1 MYFLYGNA
9 TNRNSSR
16 LIGAVQRYSNT
27 LARGSSSGWEIDM
40 KINSVRTLLAILM
53 IAALAVTC
61 LAQAPAAAP
70 AVKQIGALRQISGSQ
85 LTLVTDQGASV
96 VVNVQPTAKILRITP
111 GQTDLKS
118 ASILQLSDLQTG
130 DRVMARGRLAAD
142 GTTLEATVLTV
153 MKASDI
159 ALMKQKELQDWQR
172 RGVGGV
178 VKQVDAAT
186 GAITLTVAGKTVTVT
201 VTPKTT
207 YKRYAAN
214 SVRWEDVAASTLA
227 DVHAGD
233 QLRAKG
239 DKAADGTQLTAEEVV
254 VGTFRNLSG
263 RLTAVDTT
271 QNTLTLQDLATK
283 KTITVVVTE
292 DSQMKKLPQMLA
304 YGLAAR
310 LKGLTPGAGTMPGAS
325 GGPQAGA
332 KPGAGATPPA
342 GVMGANGAAGGPPN
356 GAPGAMPNGATGA
369 TQNGQGRGNGDLNAM
384 LGRLPAAT
392 LAELQKG
399 EAVMILC
406 TQGSETLKP
415 SVITL
420 LGGVEPILTA
430 SPAGTGSQSF
440 LTPWSL
446 AGGNAPG
453 ADQ

>member
-1 MYFLYGNA
+1 
-9 TNRNSSR
+9 
-16 LIGAVQRYSNT
+16 
-27 LARGSSSGWEIDM
+27 M
-40 KINSVRTLLAILM
+40 KINSARFLLAI
-53 IAALAVTC
+53 IAITALGAVC
-61 LAQAPAAAP
+61 MAQAPANTP
-70 AVKQIGALRQISGSQ
+70 AVKQIGALKQISGSQ

-96 VVNVQPTAKILRITP
+96 AVSVQPAAKILRITP

-118 ASILQLSDLQTG
+118 AAPLQLSDLQTG

-142 GTTLEATVLTV
+142 GATLEATVLTV
-153 MKASDI
+153 MKATDI
-159 ALMKQKELQDWQR
+159 AMMKQKELQDWQR

-186 GAITLTVAGKTVTVT
+186 GAITLTVAGKPVTVT

-214 SVRWEDVAASTLA
+214 SVRWEDATASTLA
-227 DVHAGD
+227 DIHAGD

-239 DKAADGTQLTAEEVV
+239 DKTADGSALTAEEVV

-263 RLTAVDTT
+263 RLTAVDTA
-271 QNTLTLQDLATK
+271 QNTLTLQDLTTK
-283 KTITVVVTE
+283 KTVTVAVTE

-310 LKGLTPGAGTMPGAS
+310 MKGLTPGAGAAQGANN
-325 GGPQAGA
+325 GPQAGT
-332 KPGAGATPPA
+332 KPGAGVTPPA
-342 GVMGANGAAGGPPN
+342 GAAGASGAAGGPPMGMPGAAPN
-356 GAPGAMPNGATGA
+356 GAPGSPP
-369 TQNGQGRGNGDLNAM
+369 NGQGRGNGDLNAM

-399 EAVMILC
+399 DAVMILC

-415 SVITL
+415 AVITL

-430 SPAGTGSQSF
+430 SPTGTASQSF

>member
-1 MYFLYGNA
+1 MKKNSLRQPLSLFLCA
-9 TNRNSSR
+9 ASIF
-16 LIGAVQRYSNT
+16 LAFGAVS
-27 LARGSSSGWEIDM
+27 
-40 KINSVRTLLAILM
+40 
-53 IAALAVTC
+53 

-70 AVKQIGALRQISGSQ
+70 AAKQIGALKQVSGSQ

-96 VVNVQPTAKILRITP
+96 VVSVQAAAKILRLTP

-118 ASILQLSDLQTG
+118 ASLLQLSDLQPG
-130 DRVMARGRLAAD
+130 DRVMARGRMAAD

-159 ALMKQKELQDWQR
+159 ALMKQKELQDWQK

-186 GAITLTVAGKTVTVT
+186 GAITLTVAGKPVTVT
-201 VTPKTT
+201 ITPKTT

-214 SVRWEDVAASTLA
+214 SIRWEDVVPSALA

-239 DKAADGTQLTAEEVV
+239 DKSADGATVTAEEVV

-263 RLTAVDTT
+263 RLTVVDTA

-283 KTITVVVTE
+283 KTVTVAVTP
-292 DSQMKKLPQMLA
+292 DSQMKKLPQQLA

-310 LKGLTPGAGTMPGAS
+310 LKGVPVGAGAAN
-325 GGPQAGA
+325 GGPQAGGNPA
-332 KPGAGATPPA
+332 AGATHPS
-342 GVMGANGAAGGPPN
+342 GAPGAAGGPPTGAGGPAGAPGGAPN
-356 GAPGAMPNGATGA
+356 GAPNG
-369 TQNGQGRGNGDLNAM
+369 GQARGNGDLNAM
-384 LGRLPAAT
+384 LGRLPAAA

-399 EAVMILC
+399 DAVMILC

-446 AGGNAPG
+446 AGGSAPG

>member
-1 MYFLYGNA
+1 MKKNSLRQPLALFLCAASIFMAFG
-9 TNRNSSR
+9 
-16 LIGAVQRYSNT
+16 
-27 LARGSSSGWEIDM
+27 
-40 KINSVRTLLAILM
+40 
-53 IAALAVTC
+53 ALAQ
-61 LAQAPAAAP
+61 AQAPAAP
-70 AVKQIGALRQISGSQ
+70 AAAKQIGALKQVNGSQ
-85 LTLVTDQGASV
+85 LTLVTDRGASV
-96 VVNVQPTAKILRITP
+96 VVSVQAAAKILRLTP

-118 ASILQLSDLQTG
+118 ASLLQLSDLQPG
-130 DRVMARGRLAAD
+130 DRVMARGRMAAD
-142 GTTLEATVLTV
+142 GTTLEATILTV

-172 RGVGGV
+172 RSVGGV
-178 VKQVDAAT
+178 VKQVDAAA
-186 GAITLTVAGKTVTVT
+186 GVITLTVAAKPVTVT
-201 VTPKTT
+201 ITPKTT

-214 SVRWEDVAASTLA
+214 SVRWEDAAASTLA
-227 DVHAGD
+227 DIHAGD

-239 DKAADGTQLTAEEVV
+239 DKSADGTAVTAEEVV

-263 RLTAVDTT
+263 RLTVVDSA

-283 KTITVVVTE
+283 KTVTVAVTP
-292 DSQMKKLPQMLA
+292 DSQMKKLPPQLA

-310 LKGLTPGAGTMPGAS
+310 LKGLTPGIGAAN
-325 GGPQAGA
+325 GGPQAGGNPA
-332 KPGAGATPPA
+332 AGAAHPS
-342 GVMGANGAAGGPPN
+342 GAPGAAGGPPMGAGGPA
-356 GAPGAMPNGATGA
+356 GAPSGAPNGASNGA
-369 TQNGQGRGNGDLNAM
+369 SSGASNGGQARGNGDLNAM

-399 EAVMILC
+399 DAVMILC

-430 SPAGTGSQSF
+430 SPAGTGSQSI

>member
-1 MYFLYGNA
+1 MKKNSLRQPLSLFLCA
-9 TNRNSSR
+9 ASIF
-16 LIGAVQRYSNT
+16 LAFGAVS
-27 LARGSSSGWEIDM
+27 
-40 KINSVRTLLAILM
+40 
-53 IAALAVTC
+53 

-70 AVKQIGALRQISGSQ
+70 AAKQIGALKQVSGSQ

-96 VVNVQPTAKILRITP
+96 VVSVQAAAKILRLTP

-118 ASILQLSDLQTG
+118 ASLLQLSDLQPG
-130 DRVMARGRLAAD
+130 DRVMARGRMAAD

-159 ALMKQKELQDWQR
+159 ALMKQKELQDWQK

-186 GAITLTVAGKTVTVT
+186 GVITLTVAGKPVTVT

-214 SVRWEDVAASTLA
+214 SIRWEDVVPSALA

-239 DKAADGTQLTAEEVV
+239 DKSADGTAVTAEEVV

-263 RLTAVDTT
+263 RLTVVDTA

-283 KTITVVVTE
+283 KTVTVAVTP
-292 DSQMKKLPQMLA
+292 DSQMKKLPQQLA

-310 LKGLTPGAGTMPGAS
+310 LKGLTPSGAGPGAGAAA
-325 GGPQAGA
+325 GGPPTGP
-332 KPGAGATPPA
+332 KPEVGATPPA
-342 GVMGANGAAGGPPN
+342 GPPGAPGGPPTGAGGPAGGPAGAPN
-356 GAPGAMPNGATGA
+356 G
-369 TQNGQGRGNGDLNAM
+369 GQARGNGDLNSM

-399 EAVMILC
+399 DAVMILC

-446 AGGNAPG
+446 AGGSAPG

>member
-1 MYFLYGNA
+1 
-9 TNRNSSR
+9 
-16 LIGAVQRYSNT
+16 
-27 LARGSSSGWEIDM
+27 M
-40 KINSVRTLLAILM
+40 KKNSVRQPLAVFLLAASIFLTFG
-53 IAALAVTC
+53 AVS
-61 LAQAPAAAP
+61 LAQAPAAPP
-70 AVKQIGALRQISGSQ
+70 AAKQIGALKQASGSQ

-96 VVNVQPTAKILRITP
+96 VVSVQPAAKILRLTP

-118 ASILQLSDLQTG
+118 ASLLQLSDLQPG
-130 DRVMARGRLAAD
+130 DRVIARGRLAAD
-142 GTTLEATVLTV
+142 STTLEATVLTV

-178 VKQVDAAT
+178 VKQVEAAT
-186 GAITLTVAGKTVTVT
+186 GVITLTVAGKPVTVT
-201 VTPKTT
+201 ITPKTT

-214 SVRWEDVAASTLA
+214 SIRWEDVVPSALA

-239 DKAADGTQLTAEEVV
+239 DKNADGTALTAEEVV

-263 RLTAVDTT
+263 RLTAVDTA

-283 KTITVVVTE
+283 KTVTVAVTA
-292 DSQMKKLPQMLA
+292 DSQMKKLPQTLA

-310 LKGLTPGAGTMPGAS
+310 LKGLA
-325 GGPQAGA
+325 
-332 KPGAGATPPA
+332 PGAGAANGGAQGASGSPQTGAKLGAGVTPPA
-342 GVMGANGAAGGPPN
+342 GGAGANGAPGGPPN
-356 GAPGAMPNGATGA
+356 GAPGAGPNGATGA
-369 TQNGQGRGNGDLNAM
+369 AQNGQGRGNGDLNAM
-384 LGRLPAAT
+384 LGRLPAASLT
-392 LAELQKG
+392 ELQKG
-399 EAVMILC
+399 DAVMILC

-430 SPAGTGSQSF
+430 SPTGTASQSF